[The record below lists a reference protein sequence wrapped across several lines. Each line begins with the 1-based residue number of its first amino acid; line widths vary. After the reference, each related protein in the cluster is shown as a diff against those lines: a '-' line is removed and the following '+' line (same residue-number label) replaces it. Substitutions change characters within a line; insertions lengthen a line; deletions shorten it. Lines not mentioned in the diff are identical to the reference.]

1 METLFLRFLSY
12 SEQRVIDE
20 DTTVRWVLFTDN
32 ETAGNH
38 GNIKLSN
45 AASLIQD
52 RKVVILLPIED
63 LFITTVN
70 VQTKNRKQL
79 EKAIPYALE
88 DDLAE
93 DIEDLHFSIGQRDQD
108 GDFPVLVISR
118 AKLDHLIEVLS
129 NVNIL
134 PDIITAD
141 IFGLNW
147 TDKQWIACV
156 EEQHVIARTGQWSG
170 FGCEAGDFKEFI
182 QIASEDRTFVPEI
195 IEVYRHPDE
204 DMLEITRVPN
214 VYVHDSWDPTSYIQ
228 GFQVEKCI
236 NLLQGTYAKADKSHK
251 TIRPWK
257 IAAALAGIWIVLSM
271 AQVSI
276 EYWKL
281 NRVNEKLN
289 ADIEQVLRRTFPD
302 IKKIPPGASRVLME
316 QRIKKLSSSG
326 SDSGNADFLKLL
338 HHSGYELNKDKNT
351 SINAMQYRSDEL
363 SLDINANDVQVLE
376 NVKTKL
382 LSRNINAELKSANSV
397 DNKIHARMLV
407 SE

>member
-12 SEQRVIDE
+12 DEQRVIDE
-20 DTTVRWVLFTDN
+20 DTTVRWVLLTNDDD
-32 ETAGNH
+32 AANH
-38 GNIKLSN
+38 GKIKLSN
-45 AASLIQD
+45 VSSLVQD

-63 LFITTVN
+63 LFITTAT

-93 DIEDLHFSIGQRDQD
+93 DIEELHFALGQRSQD
-108 GDFPVLVISR
+108 NDIPVLVISK
-118 AKLDHLIEVLS
+118 AKLDHLIDVLS
-129 NVNIL
+129 SVNIL
-134 PDIITAD
+134 PDYITAD
-141 IFGLNW
+141 IFGLAW

-156 EEQHVIARTGQWSG
+156 EDQHVITRTGQWSG
-170 FGCEAGDFKEFI
+170 FACEAGDFKEFI
-182 QIASEDRTFVPEI
+182 QIASEEREFTPEI

-214 VYVHDSWDPTSYIQ
+214 VYVHDNWDPTSYIQ
-228 GFQVEKCI
+228 GFQDDKCI
-236 NLLQGTYAKADKSHK
+236 NLLQGAYAKADKTHK

-257 IAAALAGIWIVLSM
+257 IAAALAAIWVTLSM
-271 AQVSI
+271 VQVSI

-289 ADIEQVLRRTFPD
+289 ADIEQVFRRTFPEV
-302 IKKIPPGASRVLME
+302 KNVVNARVQME
-316 QRIKKLSSSG
+316 QRVKELSNAGSSSN
-326 SDSGNADFLKLL
+326 NADFLKLL

-351 SINAMQYRSDEL
+351 AINGMQYKGNEL
-363 SLDINANDVQVLE
+363 ALDINAGDVQILE
-376 NVKTKL
+376 KVKSKL
-382 LSRNINAELKSANSV
+382 QSKNINAELKSANSV
-397 DNKIHARMLV
+397 DSKIQARMLV